1 MGFFSRLFQPRT
13 DGRPVRDDWTSL
25 PEDSQ
30 ASELVLLGDE
40 AAKLM
45 AEVDIDAAIAG
56 QERWMPWLEQVLL
69 HGVRDARLRP
79 EAIRDDTRSEL
90 GQWLHGPG
98 RIALGHLPAFDM
110 MARRHRYFHQQAAD
124 VVQYAEAGDERQAQQ
139 AYKRCRHA
147 SRQVVM
153 LLQELKRG
161 LARGARVGGFA
172 GAGTGAG
179 STGPDVGAAAGGG
192 GGAGTDTGTGAVPVA
207 RRG

>member
-1 MGFFSRLFQPRT
+1 MGFFSRLFQPRA
-13 DGRPVRDDWTSL
+13 DGRPVADDWTSL
-25 PEDSQ
+25 PNDSQ
-30 ASELVLLGDE
+30 ASELVLLDEE

-69 HGVRDARLRP
+69 HGARDARLRP
-79 EAIRDDTRSEL
+79 EAIRDDARSEL
-90 GQWLHGPG
+90 GQWLQGPG

-124 VVQYAEAGDERQAQQ
+124 LVHHAEAGDKRLAQQ
-139 AYKRCRHA
+139 AYKSCRHA

-161 LARGARVGGFA
+161 LARGARVGTPGA
-172 GAGTGAG
+172 LPAHGAGPGA
-179 STGPDVGAAAGGG
+179 D
-192 GGAGTDTGTGAVPVA
+192 TDTRTRTGGDSGASGA
-207 RRG
+207 

>member
-1 MGFFSRLFQPRT
+1 MGFFSRLFQPRA
-13 DGRPVRDDWTSL
+13 DGRPVADDWTSL
-25 PEDSQ
+25 PNDSQ
-30 ASELVLLGDE
+30 ASELVLLDEE

-69 HGVRDARLRP
+69 HGARDARLRP

-124 VVQYAEAGDERQAQQ
+124 LVHHAEAGDKRLAQQ
-139 AYKRCRHA
+139 AYKSCRHA

-161 LARGARVGGFA
+161 LARGARVGTPGA
-172 GAGTGAG
+172 MPAQGAGEGA
-179 STGPDVGAAAGGG
+179 D
-192 GGAGTDTGTGAVPVA
+192 TDTGIRSRTDGDPGASGA
-207 RRG
+207 